1 MRWRKI
7 ERGRECCSGDTGGVL
22 SSPESFR
29 LGSLTGAVVVNLD
42 RLVEMGSLSTGDPLR
57 E

>member
-29 LGSLTGAVVVNLD
+29 FGSLTGAVVVNLD
-42 RLVEMGSLSTGDPLR
+42 RLVVMGSLSTGDPLR